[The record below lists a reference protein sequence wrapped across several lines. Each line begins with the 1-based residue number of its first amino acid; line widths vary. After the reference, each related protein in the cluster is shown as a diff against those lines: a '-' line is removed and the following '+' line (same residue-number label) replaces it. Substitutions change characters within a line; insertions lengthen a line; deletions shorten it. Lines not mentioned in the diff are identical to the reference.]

1 MQRCRL
7 LGQQRET
14 LTTVDDPANHVGK
27 HISIAI
33 GADGLP
39 VISYYDFTARAL
51 KVIKCFK
58 PACN

>member
-1 MQRCRL
+1 M
-7 LGQQRET
+7 
-14 LTTVDDPANHVGK
+14 DDPANHVGK